1 MRVKPNIPKMPYNNR
16 GRLKTL
22 INEVIEDT
30 SLYPHI
36 PDQLILLDDL
46 ITLVLWNK
54 KFMIEEMKVDNPKD
68 YIDIYL
74 QGIKQSSN
82 IYDIGVNGEN
92 IVITFG
98 QQIVLFQNQLTINDF
113 LVKGKIVSI

>member
-1 MRVKPNIPKMPYNNR
+1 MRAKPNIPKMPYDNK
-16 GRLKTL
+16 GRLRNL
-22 INEVIEDT
+22 IEEVVQDVA
-30 SLYPHI
+30 LYPHV
-36 PDQLILLDDL
+36 PDQLVVIDDS

-54 KFMIEEMKVDNPKD
+54 KFLVEEMKIATPKD
-68 YIDIYL
+68 YTDVYL

-82 IYDIGVNGEN
+82 IYDIRANGDN

-98 QQIVLFQNQLTINDF
+98 QKIVPFQNELIINDF

>member
-30 SLYPHI
+30 SLYPFV
-36 PDQLILLDDL
+36 PDQLVLIDNV

-54 KFMIEEMKVDNPKD
+54 KFMFEDMKVDNPKD
-68 YIDIYL
+68 YTDIYL

-92 IVITFG
+92 IVITF
-98 QQIVLFQNQLTINDF
+98 IKAISYTQNELTTNDF